1 MSRRNDEFDAVVIGA
16 GHNGLAA
23 ACYLADAGLDVS
35 VLEAGSEIGGMTASG
50 RPIPEAPN
58 HVVNY
63 CAVDLAFFPSCP
75 VAKELELHRYGLRT
89 VPADPAYVYLHPDGA
104 SLALWHDPKRTAD
117 EIRRFSEPD
126 ATAFLEYAEFLDA
139 LLDLALPVMSAHP
152 IHPDFRAVTKVTRGA
167 ARHRKKLR
175 KIGSFCFAS
184 GAEVI
189 DCRFQHPVIRSA
201 LYALGAGV
209 GPIDA
214 PGTSMTH
221 LGLAFLHRTGFL
233 RPVGGMQSV
242 PDALANRLRAAG
254 GRVLT
259 SSPVAEILVSS
270 NAVEGVRLTDGKC
283 IRARHVIATCD
294 PGKALI
300 ELLPVTA
307 LSPEM
312 TSRAHQI
319 PMNASGVGQMK
330 VDLALSG
337 RIGLSR
343 HQRRR
348 TDDLD
353 LRVPSCLIGSPD
365 NTNRS
370 FRNSAAGL
378 LPEAEDI
385 TIWAVVPTALP
396 LLPSC
401 AALSESWLEGMQRP
415 SGRGDC
421 GSDGRVFPR
430 HRGARVGSLGGDT
443 GGYGATHELDFR
455 LRSPRRLRPYA
466 VRTPPACG
474 WIRRVFASRAR
485 SLPRGFWQP
494 SWWRGDRHAWSLV
507 SVRGDPSPSAPPI
520 DQTVMESGGG
530 RWNCI
535 TRRGDE

>member
-1 MSRRNDEFDAVVIGA
+1 VSRRNDEFDAVVIGA

-370 FRNSAAGL
+370 FRNSSAGL

-385 TIWAVVPTALP
+385 TIWAVVPTALDQSQAPDGQDTVYLYCPAVP
-396 LLPSC
+396 LYPRAGWKECRGQAAEAIVARTAEYFPGIEELELGRWVETPEDMAQRTNSTSACVLHVDFVLTRCGPLRPAAGFGGYSLPV
-401 AALSESWLEGMQRP
+401 
-415 SGRGDC
+415 RGLY
-421 GSDGRVFPR
+421 
-430 HRGARVGSLGGDT
+430 LGGSGSHPGGGVT
-443 GGYGATHELDFR
+443 GMPGR
-455 LRSPRRLRPYA
+455 LSAYEVIRAHQPRRL
-466 VRTPPACG
+466 
-474 WIRRVFASRAR
+474 IRR
-485 SLPRGFWQP
+485 
-494 SWWRGDRHAWSLV
+494 
-507 SVRGDPSPSAPPI
+507 
-520 DQTVMESGGG
+520 
-530 RWNCI
+530 
-535 TRRGDE
+535 